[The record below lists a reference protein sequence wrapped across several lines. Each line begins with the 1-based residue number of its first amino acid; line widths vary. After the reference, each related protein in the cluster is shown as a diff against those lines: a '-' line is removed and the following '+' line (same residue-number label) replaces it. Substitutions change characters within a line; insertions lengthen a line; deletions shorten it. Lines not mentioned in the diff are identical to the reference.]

1 MSYFLKLF
9 PVLFLF
15 LQATA
20 LQAETKAEPKQVAA
34 KADDKAQEAGDDGEG
49 EAEEAKPCLGKTL
62 KSKFTVNTNG
72 TVTDKKAKLMWM
84 QCSIGQSG
92 ADCSGAGET
101 FTYEHSLQQA
111 KIVNETGF
119 ANFKDW
125 RVPSLKELTSMVDVT
140 CGQPVLN
147 TTAFPNVPKGWFW
160 TSSPHNSNTYYAW
173 MVYFE
178 HAKHHTDV
186 KYGTNY
192 VRLVRDDVK

>member
-1 MSYFLKLF
+1 MYYFLKLS
-9 PVLFLF
+9 PILLI
-15 LQATA
+15 LLLPHIA
-20 LQAETKAEPKQVAA
+20 KAEAKVEPKV
-34 KADDKAQEAGDDGEG
+34 DVKAQTQPQESTPEG
-49 EAEEAKPCLGKTL
+49 EESEPEEVKPCEGKTL
-62 KSKFTVNTNG
+62 KSKFTVNANG

-92 ADCSGAGET
+92 PDCSGTGET
-101 FTYEHSLQQA
+101 FTYEHALQQA
-111 KIVNETGF
+111 KIINETGF

-125 RVPSLKELTSMVDVT
+125 HVPTLKELTSMVDLT

-160 TSSPHNSNTYYAW
+160 TSSPHNSNVYYAW
-173 MVYFE
+173 MVYYE

-192 VRLVRDDVK
+192 VRLVRDNVK